1 MNTIDIYNLDYL
13 PYMVKWGRITCT
25 CGIIFG
31 FLPAIALWIFFG
43 FVPNWKAVG
52 AGVGMIVAALG
63 VAYFTDP
70 IACVPVIG
78 VPGTM
83 MAYLSGN
90 ANNLRIPCSLM
101 AQDIAKTEPG
111 TPEAE
116 CVSVLGMAAS
126 VFVNIFILIIC
137 AVGGVGLISILPE
150 KITAGFSYMLP
161 CVFGACFMQF
171 ALKTP
176 KMVPICLAIAWLLRF
191 GIKLGFLPSGLS
203 SFVTLICM
211 VLTIAIGIQLAR
223 KEGSAKKEE

>member
-1 MNTIDIYNLDYL
+1 MNKNEIYNQNYL
-13 PYMVKWGRITCT
+13 PYMVKWGRITCL
-25 CGIIFG
+25 CGIVVG
-31 FLPAIALWIFFG
+31 FLPAMALWVFFG
-43 FVPNWKAVG
+43 CAPDWRAVG
-52 AGVGMIVAALG
+52 TGVGMIVAALG
-63 VAYFTDP
+63 VAFFTDP

-101 AQDIAKTEPG
+101 AQDIARTEPG

-137 AVGGVGLISILPE
+137 AVGGVGLISILPD
-150 KITAGFSYMLP
+150 KITAGFAYMLP

-171 ALKTP
+171 ALKMP

-191 GIKLGFLPSGLS
+191 GIKLGFLPSGMS

-223 KEGSAKKEE
+223 RDESVKEKE

>member
-70 IACVPVIG
+70 
-78 VPGTM
+78 
-83 MAYLSGN
+83 
-90 ANNLRIPCSLM
+90 
-101 AQDIAKTEPG
+101 IAKTEPG